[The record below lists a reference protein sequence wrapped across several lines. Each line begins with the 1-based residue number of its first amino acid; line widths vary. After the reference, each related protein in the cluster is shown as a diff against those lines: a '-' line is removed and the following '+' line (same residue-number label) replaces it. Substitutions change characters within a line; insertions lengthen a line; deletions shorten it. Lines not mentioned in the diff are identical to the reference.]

1 MTKRERHIL
10 SISGGKDSAALAIY
24 LRDKISEMEYL
35 FYDTGKELPE
45 TYEYLNKIEN
55 YLGKRIVRLNSEY
68 NFDHW
73 LNVFGGFLPSARM
86 RWCTKLLKLRP
97 FEYYCGDDFV
107 HSYVGLRADEDR
119 QGYLSTKENIHP
131 IFPFKESGICY
142 PDVVQ
147 ILTEAGVGLPSY
159 YSWRSRSGCYF
170 CFFQQKIEW
179 VGLLETHPDKFWEA
193 SKYEKVDLYSGKRFT
208 WCDKES
214 LEELARPERIKEIKA
229 EHQERIVRNSVKA
242 KGGRLIELL
251 ENDEVGP
258 KSCLICTL

>member
-1 MTKRERHIL
+1 M
-10 SISGGKDSAALAIY
+10 Y
-24 LRDKISEMEYL
+24 
-35 FYDTGKELPE
+35 
-45 TYEYLNKIEN
+45 
-55 YLGKRIVRLNSEY
+55 
-68 NFDHW
+68 
-73 LNVFGGFLPSARM
+73 
-86 RWCTKLLKLRP
+86 
-97 FEYYCGDDFV
+97 
-107 HSYVGLRADEDR
+107 
-119 QGYLSTKENIHP
+119 
-131 IFPFKESGICY
+131 PFKESGICY

-147 ILTEAGVGLPSY
+147 ILNEARIGLPSY

-179 VGLLETHPDKFWEA
+179 VGLLETHPDRFWEA

-208 WCDKES
+208 WCDNES
-214 LEELARPERIKEIKA
+214 LEEMARPERIKEIKA

>member
-1 MTKRERHIL
+1 MTNRVRHIL

-24 LRDKISEMEYL
+24 MRDKIPEMEYL

-68 NFDHW
+68 GFDHW

-97 FEYYCGDDFV
+97 FEYYCGDDIV
-107 HSYVGLRADEDR
+107 YSYIGIRADEER
-119 QGYLSTKENIHP
+119 EGYISTKENIKP
-131 IFPFKESGICY
+131 IFPFKEDGICY
-142 PDVVQ
+142 ADVVQ
-147 ILTEAGVGLPSY
+147 ILTEAGIGLPSY

-179 VGLLETHPDKFWEA
+179 VGLLETHPNSFWEA
-193 SKYEKVDLYSGKRFT
+193 SKYEKVDSSTGKRFT
-208 WCDKES
+208 WCDHES
-214 LEELARPERIKEIKA
+214 LEELARPERVKEIKT
-229 EHQERIVRNSVKA
+229 EHQERMQRNSVKA

-251 ENDEVGP
+251 ENDELSP
-258 KSCLICTL
+258 KACLICTL